1 MKKQHLLLLILTSI
15 LISCGVFT
23 LEKRVYRKGFYVN
36 WNKKASSN
44 SHKTIEQANISKN
57 ELETVTVPSNR
68 EEKHVSIQTEE
79 GYSKVDTP
87 VNLQQFYAQDIAPK
101 TLNDQPVPIGVK
113 KQPNTHFIKQAVQ
126 ISKKSKSGSNHWLY
140 GMLLVPF
147 ILYPF
152 GVQQSIARWAQ
163 RNFRTMRAVLVFSSI
178 FAAFLC
184 LFLGN
189 RLQFQY
195 SPFVAGT
202 SVLGLGLGILL
213 FRNSKRGNDPIKMR
227 KQRTLGFNLINV
239 SAYLSLFGLGGS
251 HVFQEANGFSKW
263 NHFQLL
269 ANEETPTL
277 VHSTGEIVA
286 IIFATILLLIIISL
300 FTAYAACILAC
311 SGFNVLAVIVAFFG
325 LFTTVFLGALLF
337 LLAYKKTTDENG
349 KLAKKAL
356 WVALFTLAFSI
367 VIGGILYLFSL
378 S

>member
-23 LEKRVYRKGFYVN
+23 LEKRVYRKGFYVS

-44 SHKTIEQANISKN
+44 SHKTVEQANISKN
-57 ELETVTVPSNR
+57 ELETVTVPTYR
-68 EEKHVSIQTEE
+68 EEKQVSIQTEE
-79 GYSKVDTP
+79 GFSKVDTHE
-87 VNLQQFYAQDIAPK
+87 NLQRPHPQDIAPK
-101 TLNDQPVPIGVK
+101 ILNDQPIPFGEK
-113 KQPNTHFIKQAVQ
+113 KQPNTHFKKKAVQ
-126 ISKKSKSGSNHWLY
+126 ISNHSNFIPNQWLY

-147 ILYPF
+147 MLYPF

-163 RNFRTMRAVLVFSSI
+163 RNFRTTRVVLVFSSI

-202 SVLGLGLGILL
+202 SVFGLGLGILL
-213 FRNSKRGNDPIKMR
+213 FRKSKRGNDPIKMR
-227 KQRTLGFNLINV
+227 KQRTLGINLINV

-251 HVFQEANGFSKW
+251 HVLQEASGFSKW

-286 IIFATILLLIIISL
+286 IIFATIILLIIISL

-325 LFTTVFLGALLF
+325 LFTAVFLGALLF

-356 WVALFTLAFSI
+356 WVALFTFAFSI

-378 S
+378 F